1 MALIQGNNF
10 DNTLNGTITGDTL
23 VGLGGNDTLNGGDG
37 VDTASYSGNLAGYS
51 FSSVD
56 GRLVVRDI
64 VPTDGSS
71 GTDILSS
78 VEKLQFD
85 NAQLQSLT
93 SEFQVNTTKP
103 ITNSIQYQPTIAA
116 LADGGFVVSWGGHNG
131 QSENVIYGQRYD
143 AHGMTL
149 GEEFQVNTYSSSS
162 QTEPFVAALNDG
174 GFVVSWY
181 SAGHGVTAQRYDAQ
195 GEPAGAEFIVSHVY
209 SGSPD
214 TSITALTDGGF
225 LVTWSNGNIYAKRY
239 DAEGVAV
246 GTEFGVN
253 TLWNGN
259 TRDTT
264 ISALDDGGFIVS
276 WTSFENGLNPDIHAQ
291 RYDMNGKAVGAEFR
305 VNAYTADGQ
314 NDPSIAALAD
324 GGFVVSWY
332 SYMGAVPG
340 TDIHA
345 QRYDANGQAVGAEF
359 QVNTTTASYQH
370 NPTIAALADG
380 GFVVCWDSTEAGGGG
395 VDIYAQRYDG
405 NGKAVGAEFRVNSNT
420 DSLQEN
426 PTIAALADGGFVVS
440 WSSPV
445 DNYGGGYGI
454 YAQRYDANGDP
465 VGLKLSGTAGADLI
479 NLDAGQVLIVDGAG
493 GDDTI
498 NGSSSDDLLL
508 GGSGNDSLIGGGG
521 NDTLNGGGGNDTLIG
536 GSGNDTAIFSGTFD
550 DYVIHYDAE
559 TNRYTLT
566 DQTASRDGKDSFD
579 GVEYFKFSDGIKH
592 AGQIVNFSPTGEV
605 TIDGLVAEGEILTA
619 SNNLSDINGLGEISY
634 QWQSSSDGNSWTNVG
649 TGSSLLL
656 ADEQVGELIRV
667 SANYTDGHGTAE
679 SVASSGTVV
688 VANVNDA
695 PTGRVSITGIA
706 AQNQTLTADN
716 TLADTDG
723 LGNISYQWQADG
735 KNIAGATTST
745 LVLTEALVGKA
756 ITVSASYT
764 DGHGTVE
771 SLVSSATGA
780 VGAAGKIFTGTAGA
794 DMLVGQSWDDT
805 LDGKAGADTLAGG
818 VGNDTYII
826 DNAGDKVIELPG
838 QGIDTVLS
846 SVTYSLLDTDGI
858 GSFGGN
864 VENLTLTGIASIN
877 ATGNALDNIL
887 VGNSANNLLNGGAGN
902 DTMDGGDSSDL
913 YVITAA
919 TDHIKGEISDSGI
932 TGNDEVRFAANNL
945 TGGSTLTLYADDT
958 GIERAVI
965 GISTTAVASSTG
977 ATALNVDASRVA
989 NALSITGNAGANTLT
1004 GTSYDDKLIGGAG
1017 NDVLIGGLGNDSL
1030 DGGVG
1035 VDSLNGG
1042 AGNDTYVV
1050 ENLRD
1055 SITDSSGT
1063 DTVMTSIKNYSLGSD
1078 LENLTLTGNSS
1089 ISGYGN
1095 ALDNIL
1101 TGNAVANK
1109 LFGQDGDDT
1118 FDGGGGADI
1127 LDGGAGNDNLM
1138 GGLGKDTLWGRDGA
1152 DQFVF
1157 NTTLNASANVDKVM
1171 DFDHVEDDLIMLATS
1186 VFAALGESVTDGEI
1200 RSGAGFT
1207 TAATTDQ
1214 HLIYNSTTGNLY
1226 YDADGVGGMAAIQ
1239 FATINLLG
1247 VSTSHPNG
1255 LTASDFDMF

>member
-1 MALIQGNNF
+1 MAE
-10 DNTLNGTITGDTL
+10 T
-23 VGLGGNDTLNGGDG
+23 G

-493 GDDTI
+493 G
-498 NGSSSDDLLL
+498 
-508 GGSGNDSLIGGGG
+508 
-521 NDTLNGGGGNDTLIG
+521 
-536 GSGNDTAIFSGTFD
+536 
-550 DYVIHYDAE
+550 
-559 TNRYTLT
+559 
-566 DQTASRDGKDSFD
+566 
-579 GVEYFKFSDGIKH
+579 
-592 AGQIVNFSPTGEV
+592 
-605 TIDGLVAEGEILTA
+605 
-619 SNNLSDINGLGEISY
+619 
-634 QWQSSSDGNSWTNVG
+634 
-649 TGSSLLL
+649 
-656 ADEQVGELIRV
+656 
-667 SANYTDGHGTAE
+667 
-679 SVASSGTVV
+679 
-688 VANVNDA
+688 
-695 PTGRVSITGIA
+695 
-706 AQNQTLTADN
+706 
-716 TLADTDG
+716 
-723 LGNISYQWQADG
+723 
-735 KNIAGATTST
+735 
-745 LVLTEALVGKA
+745 
-756 ITVSASYT
+756 
-764 DGHGTVE
+764 
-771 SLVSSATGA
+771 
-780 VGAAGKIFTGTAGA
+780 
-794 DMLVGQSWDDT
+794 
-805 LDGKAGADTLAGG
+805 
-818 VGNDTYII
+818 
-826 DNAGDKVIELPG
+826 
-838 QGIDTVLS
+838 
-846 SVTYSLLDTDGI
+846 
-858 GSFGGN
+858 
-864 VENLTLTGIASIN
+864 
-877 ATGNALDNIL
+877 
-887 VGNSANNLLNGGAGN
+887 
-902 DTMDGGDSSDL
+902 
-913 YVITAA
+913 
-919 TDHIKGEISDSGI
+919 
-932 TGNDEVRFAANNL
+932 
-945 TGGSTLTLYADDT
+945 
-958 GIERAVI
+958 
-965 GISTTAVASSTG
+965 
-977 ATALNVDASRVA
+977 
-989 NALSITGNAGANTLT
+989 
-1004 GTSYDDKLIGGAG
+1004 
-1017 NDVLIGGLGNDSL
+1017 
-1030 DGGVG
+1030 
-1035 VDSLNGG
+1035 
-1042 AGNDTYVV
+1042 
-1050 ENLRD
+1050 
-1055 SITDSSGT
+1055 
-1063 DTVMTSIKNYSLGSD
+1063 
-1078 LENLTLTGNSS
+1078 
-1089 ISGYGN
+1089 
-1095 ALDNIL
+1095 
-1101 TGNAVANK
+1101 
-1109 LFGQDGDDT
+1109 
-1118 FDGGGGADI
+1118 
-1127 LDGGAGNDNLM
+1127 
-1138 GGLGKDTLWGRDGA
+1138 
-1152 DQFVF
+1152 
-1157 NTTLNASANVDKVM
+1157 
-1171 DFDHVEDDLIMLATS
+1171 
-1186 VFAALGESVTDGEI
+1186 
-1200 RSGAGFT
+1200 
-1207 TAATTDQ
+1207 
-1214 HLIYNSTTGNLY
+1214 
-1226 YDADGVGGMAAIQ
+1226 
-1239 FATINLLG
+1239 
-1247 VSTSHPNG
+1247 
-1255 LTASDFDMF
+1255 